1 MKKTVAFFAL
11 AAALFQG
18 GCGIIGVMGTP
29 SPSEEKFPAEYN
41 LAGQKDKRILVL
53 VEQPAWLSTEVSMRY
68 YLTKAIRER
77 IVMKMEI
84 PPEQLIT
91 YNELAE
97 FRSAQSDFLQL
108 SPVQIGAALKA
119 DMVLLVEIE
128 NCELYEMADTGYYK
142 GSLSA
147 RATLFDT
154 AASEKLWP
162 TSAKGKGIRVGF
174 EVESKGKD
182 IASVRLATAAAKCI
196 VRYLYDCL
204 KAEFKTSDETE
215 NIGWGN

>member
-1 MKKTVAFFAL
+1 MKKAIAFFAL

-29 SPSEEKFPAEYN
+29 SPDEEKSPAEYN

-53 VEQPAWLSTEVSMRY
+53 VEQPAWLSTEVNMRY

-77 IVMKMEI
+77 IVMRMEI
-84 PPEQLIT
+84 PPEQLIA
-91 YNELAE
+91 YDELAE
-97 FRSAQSDFLQL
+97 FRSAQSDFSQL

-128 NCELYEMADTGYYK
+128 NCDLNEMADTGYYK

-162 TSAKGKGIRVGF
+162 KSAKGKGVSVGF
-174 EVESKGKD
+174 EVDSRGKD
-182 IASVRLATAAAKCI
+182 IASVRLATAAANCI
-196 VRYLYDCL
+196 VRYLYDCP
-204 KAEFKTSDETE
+204 KAEFKTADEAK